1 MPRLIIISNRLPITI
16 DKKEGELMYHP
27 SAGGLATGLSSLD
40 ESLEKVW
47 IGWPGKAIE
56 NDWERTAIENDLKK
70 DGLVPVFLT
79 PEDIECFYEGFSNKV
94 IWPHFHYFTQYTT
107 YNNDSY
113 WEAYQKVNKLF
124 QKAVAENYQEGDL
137 IWVHDYQL
145 MLLPA
150 MIREDFPSASIGF
163 FLHIPF
169 PSYEIFRV
177 LPWRKKLLDGVLG
190 SDQIGFHTYN
200 YMRHFLSAAYRIS
213 GIEHNFGNMV
223 VNNRLVN
230 VDVFP
235 MGIDYWKYAKHE
247 ITLDARDEA
256 FKIERMARKKTIVLS
271 IDRLDYTK
279 GIPQRIRAFENF
291 LETYPEYI
299 EKVTLLLVVVPSRSN
314 VDQYQELKAE
324 VDSLVGRINGL
335 YGSYDWSPIQYFY
348 RSLPFKVLSTL
359 YKVSQIAMITPLRD
373 GMNLV
378 AKEYIASKEES
389 EKGVLILSEMAGAAN
404 ELTEAL
410 IVNPHDS
417 SDIVETLKVAIE
429 MNATEQ
435 RWRLKKMQDGLK
447 KYNVKNWAENFIKSL
462 MDLNKEQENSEVHLL
477 NSETAKDLIQAYKNS
492 KQRLLILDYDGT
504 LMAFQNDP
512 QAVVPDAKLLSIL
525 ERLCADK
532 RNKVVVNTGRDRET
546 IGRWLGHLPVEFAA
560 EHGVWTKRGEKWV
573 KNPGL
578 RNEWKPDVQSVLE
591 SMVERTPGS
600 FIEEKDYSL
609 AWHYRRIDKEL
620 GAKRIREFRDV
631 LAYLTS
637 NLDLQV
643 LEGNKVIEIKNA
655 GVSKG
660 QATLGWSN
668 AKDWDFIF
676 AIGDDHTD
684 EDTFKALPKA
694 AFTVKVGDVKS
705 EARYNIGSVEHVRSL
720 LELFLSAE

>member
-1 MPRLIIISNRLPITI
+1 
-16 DKKEGELMYHP
+16 MYYP

-40 ESLEKVW
+40 DSVEKIW
-47 IGWPGKAIE
+47 IGWPGTASLE
-56 NDWERTAIENDLKK
+56 NKERKSIQSNLEN

-79 PEDIECFYEGFSNKV
+79 QENIENYYEGFCNKV

-107 YNNDSY
+107 YNKDTYWQSY
-113 WEAYQKVNKLF
+113 QEVNQLF
-124 QKAVAENYQEGDL
+124 QKAVVDNYQEGDL
-137 IWVHDYQL
+137 LWIQDYQL

-150 MIREDFPSASIGF
+150 LIREAIPNASIGF

-177 LPWRKKLLDGVLG
+177 LPWRKQLLDGVLG
-190 SDQIGFHTYN
+190 ANLIGFHTYN
-200 YMRHFLSAAYRIS
+200 YMRHFLSAAYRIT
-213 GIEHNFGNMV
+213 GIEHNFGKMV
-223 VNNRLVN
+223 INERLVN

-247 ITLDARDEA
+247 ITLDPRDEA
-256 FKIERMARKKTIVLS
+256 FKIDRMARKKTIVLS

-279 GIPQRIRAFENF
+279 GIPQRIRTFESF
-291 LETYPEYI
+291 LEQYPAYI
-299 EKVTLLLVVVPSRSN
+299 EKVTLVLVVVPSRSN
-314 VDQYQELKAE
+314 VNQYKELKAE
-324 VDSLVGRINGL
+324 VDSLVGRINGM

-348 RSLPFKVLSTL
+348 RSLSFNALSTL

-389 EKGVLILSEMAGAAN
+389 EQGVLILSEMAGASN

-417 SDIVETLKVAIE
+417 QNIVETLKMALE
-429 MNATEQ
+429 MNASEQ
-435 RWRLKKMQDGLK
+435 RWRLKKMQEGLK
-447 KYNVKNWAENFIKSL
+447 KYNVKNWAESFIKNL
-462 MDLNKEQENSEVHLL
+462 MDLNKLQQNSEVHLL
-477 NSETAKDLIQAYKNS
+477 SSDTALPILEGYRNSQ
-492 KQRLLILDYDGT
+492 QRLIILDYDGT
-504 LMAFQNDP
+504 LMNFHNDP
-512 QAVVPDAKLLSIL
+512 QTVVPDEELLSIL
-525 ERLCADK
+525 DRLCADS
-532 RNKVVVNTGRDRET
+532 RNKIVINTGRDRET
-546 IGRWLGHLPVEFAA
+546 IGRWLGHLPIEFAA
-560 EHGVWTKRGEKWV
+560 EHGVWTKKGKKWV

-578 RNEWKPDVQSVLE
+578 RNKWKPDVKQVLE
-591 SMVERTPGS
+591 SLVERTPGS

-609 AWHYRRIDKEL
+609 AWHYRRIDKDL
-620 GAKRIREFRDV
+620 GEKRIREFRDV

-660 QATLGWSN
+660 QATLSWSN
-668 AKDWDFIF
+668 AKAWDFIF
-676 AIGDDHTD
+676 AIGDDLTD
-684 EDTFKALPKA
+684 EDTFKALPKE
-694 AFTVKVGDVKS
+694 AFTVKVGATKS
-705 EARYNIGSVEHVRSL
+705 AARFNIGSVEHVRSL
-720 LELFLSAE
+720 LELFLKTTS

>member
-1 MPRLIIISNRLPITI
+1 ME
-16 DKKEGELMYHP
+16 KE
-27 SAGGLATGLSSLD
+27 
-40 ESLEKVW
+40 
-47 IGWPGKAIE
+47 
-56 NDWERTAIENDLKK
+56 N
-70 DGLVPVFLT
+70 LVPVFLSQQ
-79 PEDIECFYEGFSNKV
+79 DIECFYEGFSNKV
-94 IWPHFHYFTQYTT
+94 IWPHFHYFTQFTA
-107 YNNDSY
+107 YNQDSY
-113 WEAYQKVNKLF
+113 WEAYKKVNTLF
-124 QKAVAENYQEGDL
+124 QEAVLSIYQEGDV

-150 MIREDFPSASIGF
+150 MIRTELPRASIGF

-169 PSYEIFRV
+169 PSYEIFRI
-177 LPWRKKLLDGVLG
+177 LPWRKSLLDGVLG
-190 SDQIGFHTYN
+190 ADQIGFHTYN

-213 GIEHNFGNMV
+213 GIEHNFGKMV
-223 VNNRLVN
+223 IKDRLIN

-247 ITLDARDEA
+247 VILDPRDEA
-256 FKIERMARKKTIVLS
+256 FKIERMARKKKIILS

-279 GIPQRIRAFENF
+279 GIPQRIRTFESF
-291 LETYPEYI
+291 LETYPEYE
-299 EKVTLLLVVVPSRSN
+299 EKVTLLLVVVPSRSS

-389 EKGVLILSEMAGAAN
+389 EQGVLILSEMAGASN

-417 SDIVETLKVAIE
+417 ADIVETIRKALE
-429 MNATEQ
+429 MNPSEQ
-435 RWRLKKMQDGLK
+435 RWRLKKMQEGLK
-447 KYNVKNWAENFIKSL
+447 KYDIKNWAESFVNSL
-462 MDLNKEQENSEVHLL
+462 ASLTKKQKNTEVQLL
-477 NSETAKDLIQAYKNS
+477 NRQTAKGMIDAYKS
-492 KQRLLILDYDGT
+492 ADHRLLILDYDGT
-504 LMAFQNDP
+504 LMNFQNDP
-512 QAVVPDAKLLSIL
+512 QAVLPDKELLSIL
-525 ERLCADK
+525 ECLCADNK
-532 RNKVVVNTGRDRET
+532 NKVVINTGRDRET
-546 IGRWLGHLPVEFAA
+546 IGNWLGHLPIEFAA
-560 EHGVWTKRGEKWV
+560 EHGVWTRKKKKWV

-578 RNEWKPDVQSVLE
+578 RNKWKPDVQSVLE

-609 AWHYRRIDKEL
+609 AWHYRRIDKDL

-631 LAYLTS
+631 LSYLTA

-660 QATLGWSN
+660 QATLIWST
-668 AKDWDFIF
+668 AQDWDFIF

-684 EDTFKALPKA
+684 EDTFKALPKE
-694 AFTVKVGDVKS
+694 AFTVKVGDAQS
-705 EARYNIGSVEHVRSL
+705 AARFNIGSVEHVRSL
-720 LELFLSAE
+720 LNLFLN

>member
-16 DKKEGELMYHP
+16 DKKQGELMYHP

-40 ESLEKVW
+40 KSVEKIW
-47 IGWPGKAIE
+47 IGWPGQAIDY
-56 NDWERTAIENDLKK
+56 DWERAAIKEDLVR

-79 PEDIECFYEGFSNKV
+79 QQDIECFYEGFSNKV

-107 YNNDSY
+107 YNNDDY
-113 WEAYQKVNKLF
+113 WTAYQKVNTLF
-124 QKAVAENYQEGDL
+124 LKAVEEVYQEGDL

-150 MIREDFPSASIGF
+150 LIRAKFLSASIGF

-190 SDQIGFHTYN
+190 ADQIGFHTYN

-213 GIEHNFGNMV
+213 GKEHSFGSLV

-247 ITLDARDEA
+247 VTLDSRDEA

-291 LETYPEYI
+291 LETYPDYI

-389 EKGVLILSEMAGAAN
+389 EQGVLILSEMAGAAS

-417 SDIVETLKVAIE
+417 ADIVETLKKAIE
-429 MNATEQ
+429 MNASEQ
-435 RWRLKKMQDGLK
+435 RWRLTKMQESLK
-447 KYNVKNWAENFIKSL
+447 KYDVKNWAENFIKNL
-462 MDLNKEQENSEVHLL
+462 MDLNQQQQKSQVQLL
-477 NSETAKDLIQAYKNS
+477 NKD
-492 KQRLLILDYDGT
+492 
-504 LMAFQNDP
+504 
-512 QAVVPDAKLLSIL
+512 
-525 ERLCADK
+525 
-532 RNKVVVNTGRDRET
+532 
-546 IGRWLGHLPVEFAA
+546 
-560 EHGVWTKRGEKWV
+560 
-573 KNPGL
+573 
-578 RNEWKPDVQSVLE
+578 
-591 SMVERTPGS
+591 
-600 FIEEKDYSL
+600 
-609 AWHYRRIDKEL
+609 
-620 GAKRIREFRDV
+620 
-631 LAYLTS
+631 
-637 NLDLQV
+637 
-643 LEGNKVIEIKNA
+643 
-655 GVSKG
+655 
-660 QATLGWSN
+660 
-668 AKDWDFIF
+668 
-676 AIGDDHTD
+676 
-684 EDTFKALPKA
+684 
-694 AFTVKVGDVKS
+694 
-705 EARYNIGSVEHVRSL
+705 
-720 LELFLSAE
+720 SASGI